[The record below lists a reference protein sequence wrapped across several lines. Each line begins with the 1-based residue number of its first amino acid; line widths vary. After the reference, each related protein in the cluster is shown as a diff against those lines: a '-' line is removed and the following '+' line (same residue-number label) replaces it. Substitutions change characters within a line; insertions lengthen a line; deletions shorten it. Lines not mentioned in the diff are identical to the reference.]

1 LNRFD
6 SSSLNADLI
15 KVIIYEDCIKKE
27 VYILLWI
34 ISNRRFILEE
44 ISFENFNK
52 LRKTNLLYHNG
63 QVPTYNDVTADAA
76 TAIINSNSDNIFI
89 DTTLNDIDANI
100 EVNNL
105 FSYIK

>member
-15 KVIIYEDCIKKE
+15 KVIVYEDCTKNEI
-27 VYILLWI
+27 YILLWI
-34 ISNRRFILEE
+34 ISSRRFILEE

-52 LRKTNLLYHNG
+52 IRKSKLLYHNG

-76 TAIINSNSDNIFI
+76 TAITNSNSDNIFI
-89 DTTLNDIDANI
+89 DTTLNDIDASI